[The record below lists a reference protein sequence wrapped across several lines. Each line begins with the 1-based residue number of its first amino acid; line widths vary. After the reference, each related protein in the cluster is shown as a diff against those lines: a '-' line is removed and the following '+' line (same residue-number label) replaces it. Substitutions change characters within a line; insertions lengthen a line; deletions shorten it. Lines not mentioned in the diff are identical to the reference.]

1 VPVKS
6 CPPPSG
12 DWPRA
17 PRSSRRCRRRRHG
30 RENEL
35 DEDIVD
41 VLFGIGAAGAPPQ
54 EHEAI
59 CAISVL
65 AGVPAG
71 GAFRP
76 GGGVPAKAVAGF
88 A

>member
-1 VPVKS
+1 
-6 CPPPSG
+6 
-12 DWPRA
+12 
-17 PRSSRRCRRRRHG
+17 
-30 RENEL
+30 
-35 DEDIVD
+35 VD